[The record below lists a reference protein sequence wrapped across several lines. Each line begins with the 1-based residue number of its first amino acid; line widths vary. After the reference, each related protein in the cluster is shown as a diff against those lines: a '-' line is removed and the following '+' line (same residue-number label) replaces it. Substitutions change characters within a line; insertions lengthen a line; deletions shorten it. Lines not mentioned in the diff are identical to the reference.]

1 MCLEDAPAA
10 ASEVRNRVL
19 SGAGAY
25 NVRMFISDRRT
36 LLPFVFAL
44 ATAAGACQSSS
55 TPAAAPAA
63 AAAASPDVWATVDG
77 REVRREAIEK
87 VYRRSVQP
95 GTTPSEEEALTAK
108 LNLLEQAIL
117 DDLIIA
123 RAKELNIL
131 LPDADV
137 DAAFN
142 EGKKNLP
149 EDAFNKELAARNL
162 TAADMREEV
171 RKDLTAQKVMERDVT
186 SKVVVSDKDVND
198 FYDANKAQ
206 FNLTED
212 AFHLAQIVITA
223 QRDQQIANRTG
234 DDAATP
240 QAATQK
246 AQMLMEKLKAGT
258 PFPELAM
265 DFSEDPN
272 SAPRGGDVG
281 LVGVTALNQA
291 PKPLRDTVL
300 KLEPGNVDIVAME
313 GGYTL
318 VALVAKQ
325 AKGQRDLSSPEVKN
339 GITTTLRDR
348 REQLLRTAYLSAIR
362 NKANVVN
369 LLARRIVDG
378 QGAMPPT
385 LAPTAPK

>member
-1 MCLEDAPAA
+1 
-10 ASEVRNRVL
+10 
-19 SGAGAY
+19 
-25 NVRMFISDRRT
+25 MFISDRRT
-36 LLPFVFAL
+36 LLPFVFVL

-55 TPAAAPAA
+55 TPATDPAA
-63 AAAASPDVWATVDG
+63 AAAAAASASPDVWATVDG

-95 GTTPSEEEALTAK
+95 GQTPSEEEALTAK

-117 DDLIIA
+117 DDLIMA
-123 RAKELNIL
+123 RAKELNIT
-131 LPDADV
+131 LPDAEV

-142 EGKKNLP
+142 DGKKNLP

-186 SKVVVSDKDVND
+186 SKIVVSDKDVSD
-198 FYDANKAQ
+198 FYEANKAQ
-206 FNLTED
+206 FNLAED
-212 AFHLAQIVITA
+212 AVHLAQIVITG
-223 QRDQQIANRTG
+223 QRDEQLANRTG
-234 DDAATP
+234 DDATTP

-246 AQMLMEKLKAGT
+246 AQLLMDKIKAGT
-258 PFPELAM
+258 PFQELAM
-265 DFSEDPN
+265 DYSEDPN

-281 LVGVTALNQA
+281 LVPISALSQA
-291 PKPLRDTVL
+291 PKALRDTVM
-300 KLEPGNVDIVAME
+300 KLEPGSVDVVGME
-313 GGYTL
+313 GGYTI

-325 AKGQRDLSSPEVKN
+325 AKGQRDLSSSEVKD
-339 GITTTLRDR
+339 GITSTLRGR
-348 REQLLRTAYLSAIR
+348 REQLLRAAYFSAIR

-378 QGAMPPT
+378 QGGLPPS
-385 LAPTAPK
+385 LAPAPPK

>member
-1 MCLEDAPAA
+1 ML
-10 ASEVRNRVL
+10 
-19 SGAGAY
+19 
-25 NVRMFISDRRT
+25 ISDRRT

-44 ATAAGACQSSS
+44 ATAAGACKSSS
-55 TPAAAPAA
+55 TPAAGPVAA
-63 AAAASPDVWATVDG
+63 AVTTSPDVWATVDG

-95 GTTPSEEEALTAK
+95 GQTPSEEEALTAK
-108 LNLLEQAIL
+108 LNLLDQAIL
-117 DDLIIA
+117 DDLIMA
-123 RAKELNIL
+123 RAKELNIT
-131 LPDADV
+131 LPDTEV

-162 TAADMREEV
+162 TAADMRQEV
-171 RKDLTAQKVMERDVT
+171 RKDLTAQKVMEREVT

-198 FYDANKAQ
+198 FYEANKAQ
-206 FNLTED
+206 FNLSED
-212 AFHLAQIVITA
+212 SVHLAQIVVTA
-223 QRDQQIANRTG
+223 QREQQLANRTG
-234 DDAATP
+234 DDATTP

-246 AQMLMEKLKAGT
+246 AQMLMERLKSGT

-281 LVGVTALNQA
+281 LVALSALNQA
-291 PKPLRDTVL
+291 PKALRDTVL
-300 KLEPGNVDIVAME
+300 KLEPGNVNIVGME
-313 GGYTL
+313 GGYTI

-325 AKGQRDLSSPEVKN
+325 PKGQRDLSSPEVKN
-339 GITTTLRDR
+339 GISTTLRGR
-348 REQLLRTAYLSAIR
+348 REQLLRAAYLSAIR

-378 QGAMPPT
+378 QGGLPPSM
-385 LAPTAPK
+385 APTAPK

>member
-1 MCLEDAPAA
+1 
-10 ASEVRNRVL
+10 
-19 SGAGAY
+19 
-25 NVRMFISDRRT
+25 MFISDRRT

-63 AAAASPDVWATVDG
+63 AASASPDVWATVDG

-87 VYRRSVQP
+87 VYRRSLQP
-95 GTTPSEEEALTAK
+95 GQTPSEEEALTAK

-123 RAKELNIL
+123 RAKALNIQ

-137 DAAFN
+137 DAAYN
-142 EGKKNLP
+142 QGKKNLP

-186 SKVVVSDKDVND
+186 SKVAVTDKDVTD

-281 LVGVTALNQA
+281 LVSVSALNQA
-291 PKPLRDTVL
+291 PKALRDTVM
-300 KLEPGNVDIVAME
+300 KLEPGNVNIVGME
-313 GGYTL
+313 GGYTI

-378 QGAMPPT
+378 QGALPPT

>member
-1 MCLEDAPAA
+1 
-10 ASEVRNRVL
+10 
-19 SGAGAY
+19 
-25 NVRMFISDRRT
+25 MFISDRRI

-55 TPAAAPAA
+55 TPAAAPVATAA
-63 AAAASPDVWATVDG
+63 STSPDVWATVDG
-77 REVRREAIEK
+77 REVRRETIEK

-95 GTTPSEEEALTAK
+95 GQTPSEEEALTAK

-117 DDLIIA
+117 DDLIMA
-123 RAKELNIL
+123 RSKELNVQ
-131 LPDADV
+131 LPETEV

-171 RKDLTAQKVMERDVT
+171 RKDLLAQKVMERDVM

-198 FYDANKAQ
+198 FYEANKAQ

-223 QRDQQIANRTG
+223 QRDEQLANRTG
-234 DDAATP
+234 DDATTP

-246 AQMLMEKLKAGT
+246 VQMLMERLKAGT

-281 LVGVTALNQA
+281 LVAVSALNQA
-291 PKPLRDTVL
+291 PKALREAVL
-300 KLEPGNVDIVAME
+300 KLEPGNVNVVGME
-313 GGYTL
+313 GGYTI

-325 AKGQRDLSSPEVKN
+325 AKGQRDLSSPEVKD
-339 GITTTLRDR
+339 GITSTLRGR

-362 NKANVVN
+362 DKANVVN
-369 LLARRIVDG
+369 LLARRIADG
-378 QGAMPPT
+378 QGGLPPT

>member
-1 MCLEDAPAA
+1 
-10 ASEVRNRVL
+10 
-19 SGAGAY
+19 
-25 NVRMFISDRRT
+25 MFISDRRI

-55 TPAAAPAA
+55 TPAAAPAAA

-95 GTTPSEEEALTAK
+95 GQTPSEEEALTAK

-117 DDLIIA
+117 DDLIMA
-123 RAKELNIL
+123 RAKELNIT
-131 LPDADV
+131 LPDTEV

-198 FYDANKAQ
+198 FYEANKAQ

-223 QRDQQIANRTG
+223 QRDQQLANRTG

-265 DFSEDPN
+265 DYSEDPN

-281 LVGVTALNQA
+281 LVAVSALNQA
-291 PKPLRDTVL
+291 PKALRDTVL
-300 KLEPGNVDIVAME
+300 KLEPGNVNIVGME
-313 GGYTL
+313 GGYTI

-325 AKGQRDLSSPEVKN
+325 SKGQRDLSSPEVKD
-339 GITTTLRDR
+339 GITGTLRGR
-348 REQLLRTAYLSAIR
+348 REQLLRSAYLSAIR

-378 QGAMPPT
+378 QGALPPS
-385 LAPTAPK
+385 LSPVAPK